1 MGLVDASVAHQ
12 RRIRTLFTELEAK
25 EKSYE
30 EAESE
35 EADDDANPI
44 VQVIQ
49 TTKVLKIKQQKNVA
63 SETAAVLPQER
74 V

>member
-44 VQVIQ
+44 VQVSIN
-49 TTKVLKIKQQKNVA
+49 IA
-63 SETAAVLPQER
+63 CEATAVR